1 MELLENETIIL
12 RANLVKQNW
21 MCFRCCTCSWSV
33 AHISFI
39 WGPIYGLFGGM
50 CRREEADS
58 FELILT
64 DQNIHWKQKLYI
76 CGLCCQ
82 STTTKVI
89 PLDKIQDIE
98 LVSDCCGD
106 TCGYVNKAGDIYQV
120 HFQTAGQGTEK
131 AELSVFCIEN
141 PREFKKSV
149 LDAKARVRTDT
160 TIAGQSK
167 TIQVSQQVSDL
178 QSYQNQERL
187 TRVLELLERQL
198 SQKVPV

>member
-1 MELLENETIIL
+1 
-12 RANLVKQNW
+12 
-21 MCFRCCTCSWSV
+21 
-33 AHISFI
+33 
-39 WGPIYGLFGGM
+39 M
-50 CRREEADS
+50 CRKAEADS

-64 DQNIHWKQKLYI
+64 DQNIHWRQKLYI

-82 STTTKVI
+82 STKTKVI

-98 LVSDCCGD
+98 LVSDWCGD
-106 TCGYVNKAGDIYQV
+106 KCGYVNKAGDVYQV

-149 LDAKARVRTDT
+149 LDAKARVKTDT

-167 TIQVSQQVSDL
+167 TIQVSQQVSDVP
-178 QSYQNQERL
+178 SYQNQDRL
-187 TRVLELLERQL
+187 VRVLELLERQL
-198 SQKVPV
+198 SQKAV

>member
-1 MELLENETIIL
+1 MEFLENETVIL
-12 RANLVKQNW
+12 RANLVKENW

-33 AHISFI
+33 AHLSPI
-39 WGPIYGLFGGM
+39 WGPIYGLFGTT
-50 CRREEADS
+50 CRKAEADS

-64 DQNIHWKQKLYI
+64 DQNIHWRQKLYS
-76 CGLCCQ
+76 CGFCCQ
-82 STTTKVI
+82 STKTKVI

-98 LVSDCCGD
+98 LVSDWCGD
-106 TCGYVNKAGDIYQV
+106 TCGYVKKAGDVYQV

-167 TIQVSQQVSDL
+167 TLQVAQQPL
-178 QSYQNQERL
+178 EYQNQERL
-187 TRVLELLERQL
+187 VRVLELLERQL
-198 SQKVPV
+198 AQKVPV

>member
-1 MELLENETIIL
+1 MEFLENETVII
-12 RANLVKQNW
+12 RANLVKENW

-33 AHISFI
+33 ANLSPI
-39 WGPIYGLFGGM
+39 WGPIYGLFGGS
-50 CRREEADS
+50 CRKAEADS

-64 DQNIHWKQKLYI
+64 DQNIHWRQKLYS

-82 STTTKVI
+82 STKTKVI

-106 TCGYVNKAGDIYQV
+106 TCGYVTNAGDVYQI

-167 TIQVSQQVSDL
+167 TLQVAQQPLDI

-187 TRVLELLERQL
+187 VRVLELLERQL
-198 SQKVPV
+198 VQKVLV